1 MRIQLMLF
9 LLLFSLPTHSSEE
22 KEIEFLFEKYQSIMT
37 NKKINLIEDV
47 FSTKFLKDNGG
58 KKELIEKIKELKV
71 DKKQPRP
78 KLGLRKGLMDEIY
91 FIKLVPA
98 GKSESS
104 VSNEFIIKKENGK
117 FKIDGTMTDE
127 Q

>member
-1 MRIQLMLF
+1 MFI
-9 LLLFSLPTHSSEE
+9 LLLLSLSVHSSEE
-22 KEIEFLFEKYQSIMT
+22 KEFKLLFEKYQTLMA
-37 NKKINLIEDV
+37 NKKVELIEEV

-58 KKELIEKIKELKV
+58 KKELIQKIRELKI
-71 DKKQPRP
+71 DKKRPDP
-78 KLGLRKGLMDEIY
+78 KLNFRKGLMDEIY
-91 FIKLVPA
+91 FVKLVPA
-98 GKSESS
+98 GKSADS

>member
-1 MRIQLMLF
+1 MRIQLMF
-9 LLLFSLPTHSSEE
+9 ILLLLSLSVHSSEE
-22 KEIEFLFEKYQSIMT
+22 KEFKLLFEKYQTLMA
-37 NKKINLIEDV
+37 NKKVELIEEV

-58 KKELIEKIKELKV
+58 KKELIQKIRELKI
-71 DKKQPRP
+71 DKKRPDP
-78 KLGLRKGLMDEIY
+78 KLNFRKGLMDEIY
-91 FIKLVPA
+91 FVKLVPA
-98 GKSESS
+98 GKSADS

>member
-1 MRIQLMLF
+1 MRIQLMLI
-9 LLLFSLPTHSSEE
+9 LLLFSLPTYSSEE
-22 KEIEFLFEKYQSIMT
+22 KEIKFLFEKYQSIMT
-37 NKKINLIEDV
+37 NKKINLVEDV

-78 KLGLRKGLMDEIY
+78 KLSLRKGLMDEIY

-98 GKSESS
+98 GKSEST